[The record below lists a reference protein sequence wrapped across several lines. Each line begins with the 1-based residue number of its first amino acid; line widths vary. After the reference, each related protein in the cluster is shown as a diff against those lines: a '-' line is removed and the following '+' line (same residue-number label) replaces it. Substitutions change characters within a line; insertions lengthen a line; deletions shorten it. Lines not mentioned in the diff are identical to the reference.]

1 MTAVSRG
8 PVPAFLLRAGIVAGV
23 LAILAGIFGM
33 HVMTG
38 NHSMHSHAAAQLPA
52 AVISAGDSHT
62 GRQNPDHHEV
72 PAPTT
77 GEAAGEREVSVTLG
91 AGPAASCTCSAEC
104 TGVQA
109 MSAACIPSAKTGTL
123 AAPEPGQGT
132 LTSDN
137 RGGVP
142 GPVSASYPY
151 LPGSPSP
158 GALSISRT

>member
-1 MTAVSRG
+1 MTVVSRG

-38 NHSMHSHAAAQLPA
+38 NHTMHSPA
-52 AVISAGDSHT
+52 AMRMPATVMSAGDSRT
-62 GRQNPDHHEV
+62 GHQSAAHHDVPD
-72 PAPTT
+72 PTT
-77 GEAAGEREVSVTLG
+77 HEASGERVSPTLA

-104 TGVQA
+104 TSVQA

-123 AAPEPGQGT
+123 TAPEPGQGT
-132 LTSDN
+132 LTSEN
-137 RGGVP
+137 RGGLP
-142 GPVSASYPY
+142 DRMTASYAY

-158 GALSISRT
+158 GELSISRT